1 MNQPVPPFRLDQ
13 LFVEQATRTPQAPAL
28 LGEMGSMSFAELNR
42 ASDRL
47 AMAIRS
53 RGIRDGSFVGLHMER
68 TSRYVVSVLAVLK
81 ANAAVV
87 PLPPSYPYSRL
98 REILAFAALDAIIDD
113 HDTPLDPHLHERI
126 WHAPDLGSIGAE
138 MPKAVPGGP
147 DEPAFVL
154 CSSGSTGKPKMVV
167 RSHRSFFHRLLW
179 TWNTHPYEPGEVC
192 CQKAYMTTT
201 HAVYELFEPLLRGIP
216 VCIIPDQQAKTLEP
230 FWHVIRRQAIS
241 RLLLVPSVLQASL
254 DMPGFAP
261 PDIKVLVL
269 MGEYVS
275 ARLAAR
281 AAAAFPL
288 STKIYSIYGSTEAS
302 STLVCD
308 VRKSVQLGGEL
319 PLGEPISPDIRTHVL
334 DDDLAPVDAGAEGML
349 YLAGPALFSG
359 YFRDP
364 ALTEAAFAMLDGGE
378 RVYRTND
385 RVRRTV
391 ANGLEFLG
399 RVDHTVK
406 IRGFRVDLQEVE
418 KTIALLPAA
427 SQCAVIAKDDHDGSA
442 ALVAFVTPATVSPTD
457 VYRLLREHLPDY
469 MMPSRVIVLAT
480 IPLTANGKVDRR
492 KLLETCNSRVES
504 SGFHATGSETE
515 LRVATAWKT
524 VLGHDT
530 FEPDSNFF
538 EVGGDSLKTFSLI
551 ARLRD
556 AFGLERHQLP
566 DNAIYRFPTIKGLAS
581 HIDDA
586 RLHRTAAM
594 PLDESILV
602 TLKSGSDASAPPLFV
617 ISSAGGTLGAYAK
630 VVRALQTT
638 REVIG
643 VRDPFLWDKRDP
655 TAGFRNWVT
664 LYLDAIRGRQPEG
677 PYYLLAYSSAA
688 AFGYEIARQLRGSGA
703 EVALLALIDPL
714 AMDKDSK
721 WRFGHW
727 AMRARFMRRDF
738 LPIVQ
743 AAGSLRRLLPR
754 RRSKNGRSAATNDFA
769 LTGEQFR
776 QFETRVRTSRE
787 HILALSALLEL
798 NTGLPFAMTDSE
810 LDEVLPEQYV
820 HALLDKVHRTAPDV
834 DAVTIEKLIVQYQLQ
849 VKSQHHYRL
858 QAFQGTLVLFD
869 PEGPYQGLLA
879 LQFRP
884 YVQRLI
890 VHGVALASPA
900 GCASELAKRFS
911 GPLRSHYLCMRDDAF
926 AQTLARKLEKLL

>member
-1 MNQPVPPFRLDQ
+1 
-13 LFVEQATRTPQAPAL
+13 
-28 LGEMGSMSFAELNR
+28 
-42 ASDRL
+42 
-47 AMAIRS
+47 AIRAK
-53 RGIRDGSFVGLHMER
+53 GVRDGSFVGLHMER

-87 PLPPSYPYSRL
+87 PLPPSYPHSRL
-98 REILAFAALDAIIDD
+98 REILAFAALDAVIDD
-113 HDTPLDPHLHERI
+113 LDTPLDPHLHERI
-126 WHAPDLGSIGAE
+126 LHAPDLGSIGAE
-138 MPKAVPGGP
+138 MPKAVPGSP

-230 FWHVIRRQAIS
+230 FWDVIRRQAIS

-319 PLGEPISPDIRTHVL
+319 PLGEPISPDIRAYVL

-427 SQCAVIAKDDHDGSA
+427 SQCA
-442 ALVAFVTPATVSPTD
+442 
-457 VYRLLREHLPDY
+457 
-469 MMPSRVIVLAT
+469 
-480 IPLTANGKVDRR
+480 
-492 KLLETCNSRVES
+492 
-504 SGFHATGSETE
+504 
-515 LRVATAWKT
+515 
-524 VLGHDT
+524 
-530 FEPDSNFF
+530 
-538 EVGGDSLKTFSLI
+538 
-551 ARLRD
+551 
-556 AFGLERHQLP
+556 
-566 DNAIYRFPTIKGLAS
+566 
-581 HIDDA
+581 
-586 RLHRTAAM
+586 
-594 PLDESILV
+594 
-602 TLKSGSDASAPPLFV
+602 
-617 ISSAGGTLGAYAK
+617 
-630 VVRALQTT
+630 
-638 REVIG
+638 
-643 VRDPFLWDKRDP
+643 
-655 TAGFRNWVT
+655 
-664 LYLDAIRGRQPEG
+664 
-677 PYYLLAYSSAA
+677 
-688 AFGYEIARQLRGSGA
+688 
-703 EVALLALIDPL
+703 
-714 AMDKDSK
+714 
-721 WRFGHW
+721 
-727 AMRARFMRRDF
+727 
-738 LPIVQ
+738 
-743 AAGSLRRLLPR
+743 
-754 RRSKNGRSAATNDFA
+754 
-769 LTGEQFR
+769 
-776 QFETRVRTSRE
+776 
-787 HILALSALLEL
+787 
-798 NTGLPFAMTDSE
+798 
-810 LDEVLPEQYV
+810 
-820 HALLDKVHRTAPDV
+820 
-834 DAVTIEKLIVQYQLQ
+834 
-849 VKSQHHYRL
+849 
-858 QAFQGTLVLFD
+858 
-869 PEGPYQGLLA
+869 
-879 LQFRP
+879 
-884 YVQRLI
+884 
-890 VHGVALASPA
+890 
-900 GCASELAKRFS
+900 
-911 GPLRSHYLCMRDDAF
+911 
-926 AQTLARKLEKLL
+926 